1 MSKTFRRIF
10 ILNFLI
16 SIIGLLVYSQL
27 TLSLFEREFF
37 YLATILLFSSIIIA
51 FLVSKIV
58 VLPILLDLKNNQ
70 EEFEKSNN
78 DMKNITHQKSFEL
91 ELVNTALHEKYKE
104 QKELAEV
111 LQEKLT
117 LETFNRE
124 KKEELLI
131 HQSRLASIGKISI
144 NMLNECEESIKGLN
158 FILQNINTIHKQ
170 INFKNELVTK
180 SMEQLHRI
188 VNEMHIKNEELKNFI
203 NPHEIKKE
211 FFLDEIVMESLSR
224 LEEPFMNHN
233 IKIDYN
239 FSKSIRLFGFP
250 TEFSQVIFNILQ
262 NAKDALIEKNITSK
276 KVFVSIKKDQEFAYV
291 YILDNA
297 GGISSNIIDSIF
309 EPYFTTKSYKKASG
323 LGLFISKIIIEENM
337 QGKLEFENASEGAK
351 FIIKLPLFN
360 EEKIEF

>member
-1 MSKTFRRIF
+1 MSRIFRRVF
-10 ILNFLI
+10 ILNF
-16 SIIGLLVYSQL
+16 IILLVGLLLYSQL
-27 TLSLFEREFF
+27 TLMPFEKEFI
-37 YLATILLFSSIIIA
+37 YLSIILILSSIIIS

-58 VLPILLDLKNNQ
+58 ILPIVLNLKNNQ
-70 EEFEKSNN
+70 KEFEKSNN

-91 ELVNTALHEKYKE
+91 ELVNTALQEKYKE
-104 QKELAEV
+104 QKELAE
-111 LQEKLT
+111 LLHEKLT
-117 LETFNRE
+117 VETLNRE

-131 HQSRLASIGKISI
+131 HQSRLAGIGKISI
-144 NMLNECEESIKGLN
+144 NMLDECEESISSLN

-170 INFKNELVTK
+170 IDFKNELVKK
-180 SMEQLHRI
+180 SMEQLHKI
-188 VNEMHIKNEELKNFI
+188 VNEMHLKNEELKNFI
-203 NPHEIKKE
+203 KPNEVKKE
-211 FFLDEIVMESLSR
+211 FYLDEVVMESLSM
-224 LEEPFMNHN
+224 LEETFMSHN

-239 FSKSIRLFGFP
+239 FSKSINLFGFP

-297 GGISSNIIDSIF
+297 GGVSSNIIDSIF

-351 FIIKLPLFN
+351 FIIKLPLFG
-360 EEKIEF
+360 EEK